1 MKYLGTCRID
11 EQARLTNARAETIFT
26 LMVARDERSHKDSS
40 TCGGAKIKRKCVVQ
54 KRLGAVCTRS
64 RLTDVPPRS
73 QSNYTSSNPTV
84 QLLTFDWE
92 FGEFS

>member
-11 EQARLTNARAETIFT
+11 EQARLTNTRAETIFT
-26 LMVARDERSHKDSS
+26 LMVVRDERSHEDSS
-40 TCGGAKIKRKCVVQ
+40 TCGDAKIKRRRCVYPVEIN
-54 KRLGAVCTRS
+54 RC
-64 RLTDVPPRS
+64 PPRS